1 MTLYQYPDYLM
12 HYGVKGMRWGIR
24 KKYYNESSMNS
35 DRIIKKGSEYGN
47 ISFGKERFLNS
58 KNSVYAYGHKDKN
71 AYEGAYAS
79 NLTRNVLGGSP
90 IKNTLRVNKD
100 VKVASQKHAVDT
112 FVEMYN
118 KDPKGMSKSIAQAH
132 AEVDLFNGIDRIRNY
147 KARKI
152 EKKFSKKG
160 EDWLRTKGY
169 EAFNQGLMSSKETKA
184 RDTYYEMLRK
194 KGYGAV
200 LDVNDVNNGSSKEP
214 LIFINAKSDLTNVKH
229 RQLNIDEIE
238 LANARYNYDQ
248 AKENRTLFN
257 DLMYGDYYRA
267 KSELKRV
274 EKKYNK

>member
-12 HYGVKGMRWGIR
+12 HYGVKGMRWGVR

-47 ISFGKERFLNS
+47 ISFGKKRSLDS
-58 KNSVYAYGHKDKN
+58 SNSVYVYGHKDKN
-71 AYEGAYAS
+71 TYEGAYAS
-79 NLTRNVLGGSP
+79 DVIRNTIDGSP

-100 VKVASQKHAVDT
+100 IKVASQKHAVDT

-118 KDPKGMSKSIAQAH
+118 KDPKGMSRSIARAH
-132 AEVDLFNGIDRIRNY
+132 AEIDTFNKIDRIRNY

-194 KGYGAV
+194 KGYGAI
-200 LDVNDVNNGSSKEP
+200 LDVNDVNSGSSKDP

-229 RQLNIDEIE
+229 RQLNADEIE

-248 AKENRTLFN
+248 AKENRTLAN
-257 DLMYGDYYRA
+257 DLIYGDYHKA

>member
-12 HYGVKGMRWGIR
+12 HYGVKGMRWGVR

-47 ISFGKERFLNS
+47 ISFGKKRSLDS
-58 KNSVYAYGHKDKN
+58 SNSVYVYGHKDKN
-71 AYEGAYAS
+71 AYEGAYA
-79 NLTRNVLGGSP
+79 NNIIRNVVDGSP

-100 VKVASQKHAVDT
+100 IKVASQKHAVDT

-194 KGYGAV
+194 RDMV
-200 LDVNDVNNGSSKEP
+200 LFLMLTM
-214 LIFINAKSDLTNVKH
+214 LITVHQKSL
-229 RQLNIDEIE
+229 
-238 LANARYNYDQ
+238 
-248 AKENRTLFN
+248 
-257 DLMYGDYYRA
+257 
-267 KSELKRV
+267 
-274 EKKYNK
+274 